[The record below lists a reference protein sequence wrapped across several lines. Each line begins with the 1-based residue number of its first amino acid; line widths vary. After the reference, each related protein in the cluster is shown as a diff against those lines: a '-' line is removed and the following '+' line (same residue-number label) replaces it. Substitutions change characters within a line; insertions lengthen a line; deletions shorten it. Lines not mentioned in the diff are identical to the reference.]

1 MRCEWVIEESGA
13 SLVVRS
19 QESGVVLVSFP
30 NHRLRRLFESR
41 FSENTGMI
49 EEKRKKAK

>member
-41 FSENTGMI
+41 FSENMI